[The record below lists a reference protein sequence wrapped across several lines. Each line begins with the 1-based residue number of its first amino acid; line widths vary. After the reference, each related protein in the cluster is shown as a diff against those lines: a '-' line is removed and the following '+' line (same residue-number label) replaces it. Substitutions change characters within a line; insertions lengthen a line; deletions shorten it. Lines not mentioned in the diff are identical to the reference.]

1 MDIGGIWNCSA
12 WRRLGIEVFVPN
24 IDLMI
29 QRHIQTLLGRIRMGI
44 HGSELQ
50 EGRFGLDMEKIF
62 YTSSGEI
69 LGKKSLESFPG
80 SPFLGISNP
89 QLQNPALIWADL
101 GPEASTDPS
110 QPFLLPKSKEFG
122 STEPWKRRI
131 CWAQPLTRCMWR
143 SRAVEFPEQIP
154 K

>member
-1 MDIGGIWNCSA
+1 
-12 WRRLGIEVFVPN
+12 
-24 IDLMI
+24 
-29 QRHIQTLLGRIRMGI
+29 MGI

-50 EGRFGLDMEKIF
+50 EGRFRLDMGKIF

-69 LGKKSLESFPG
+69 LGKKKPWRVFPD
-80 SPFLGISNP
+80 LLSNP
-89 QLQNPALIWADL
+89 QLQNPALIWVDL